1 MSSSPLPEP
10 ERWDG
15 RAPVEDVRRW
25 LEALRERPNGAESR
39 LLGQLC
45 DPGAAP
51 VLREYVEDPNSHVA
65 AAAMRALGCCGDAS
79 HDGPRLLAM
88 ARSTSSPS
96 AALLSTL
103 TELEVPGSVEV
114 FRGLLR
120 RAEPGGRE
128 EVELLDRL
136 VWLRDSGVA
145 DRILELVRERGFE
158 TVLHMSRRLAWAVFR
173 VGNDHHR
180 AELVELAVDAGR
192 RFVGVDL
199 ADPESQQIYHL
210 ARRQWESYER
220 FALVGLP
227 LATCKVVDLLR
238 LGVGEVHSDETPTCV
253 HRELHEF
260 RPMMIVSDTEDRPG
274 QSAGHVEH
282 GLETALTD
290 QLEDAI
296 SDTAVAEPDQTV
308 EQLHLLP
315 AARLC
320 PSQKASEHL
329 DGARDLELSQRA
341 QKRRGWAARRAGHRE
356 QARAV
361 VRGIATAPQGP
372 HRRRRHMRVRVFDVL
387 TQDGCGTGVAELS

>member
-1 MSSSPLPEP
+1 L
-10 ERWDG
+10 
-15 RAPVEDVRRW
+15 
-25 LEALRERPNGAESR
+25 
-39 LLGQLC
+39 
-45 DPGAAP
+45 
-51 VLREYVEDPNSHVA
+51 
-65 AAAMRALGCCGDAS
+65 
-79 HDGPRLLAM
+79 
-88 ARSTSSPS
+88 
-96 AALLSTL
+96 
-103 TELEVPGSVEV
+103 
-114 FRGLLR
+114 
-120 RAEPGGRE
+120 
-128 EVELLDRL
+128 
-136 VWLRDSGVA
+136 
-145 DRILELVRERGFE
+145 RILDHWHRESWPGCRCAAGAPGF
-158 TVLHMSRRLAWAVFR
+158 
-173 VGNDHHR
+173 
-180 AELVELAVDAGR
+180 GR
-192 RFVGVDL
+192 RVNAPADVG
-199 ADPESQQIYHL
+199 EF
-210 ARRQWESYER
+210 RRIDIER